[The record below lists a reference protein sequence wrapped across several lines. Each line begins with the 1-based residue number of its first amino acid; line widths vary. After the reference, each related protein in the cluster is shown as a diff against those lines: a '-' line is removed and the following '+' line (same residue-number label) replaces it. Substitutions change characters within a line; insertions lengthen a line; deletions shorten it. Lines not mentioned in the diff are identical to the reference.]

1 MSTSEQIPVSTRID
15 PAGFAVITLD
25 RPERLNALNLQVKQL
40 ISQAIVQLDATPE
53 VKVIIMTGSGGY
65 FIAGTDIAEM
75 LDMTPAQ
82 HESLHTGRLFEVV
95 SGCSKPLIA
104 AVEGYALGG
113 GCELAL
119 ACDII
124 VAGQSALFGQP
135 EINVGIMPGAGGTQ
149 RLLRTIGKY
158 QTALMT
164 MTGIPIRAD
173 QAFAM
178 GMVSEVCADGQALI
192 QASAIALKITRNP
205 PLAIKSIKEML
216 NAGQDAPLHT
226 MLKLERKA
234 FTLLFDTED
243 QKEGMSAFLEK
254 RRPQYKGR

>member
-1 MSTSEQIPVSTRID
+1 MSATEQIPVSTRID
-15 PAGFAVITLD
+15 SAGFAVVSLN
-25 RPERLNALNLQVKQL
+25 RPERRNALNLQVKHL
-40 ISQAIVQLDATPE
+40 ICEAILQLDANPE
-53 VKVIIMTGSGGY
+53 VKVIILTGSGGY
-65 FIAGTDIAEM
+65 FVAGTDIAEM
-75 LDMTPAQ
+75 LDMTPAL
-82 HESLHTGRLFEVV
+82 HESLQTGRMFEVV

-158 QTALMT
+158 QTALLT
-164 MTGIPIRAD
+164 MTGTPIKAE
-173 QAFAM
+173 QAFNM
-178 GMVSEVCADGQALI
+178 GMISELCADGQALG
-192 QASAIALKITRNP
+192 QASAIALKISRSP
-205 PLAIKSIKEML
+205 PLAIKAIKEML
-216 NAGQDAPLHT
+216 SVGQDAPLQT

-243 QKEGMSAFLEK
+243 QKEGMKAFLEK
-254 RRPQYKGR
+254 RRPQYKGC